1 MNTAEFTDSIDD
13 LYKRLKSLTETKG
26 EEYKR
31 RDDNQ
36 FANFER
42 GALSLGLTRE
52 QVLMVYLSKHLDS
65 IVTYVKDRAAGQ
77 EKVYAE
83 PISGRIDDAILYLLL
98 LRGMTVENDR
108 ERDQRG
114 PDWMLEGTTS
124 VTGANIDWFKEGG
137 PATSEDIA
145 LKPDEIAA
153 TVSPPRRLV
162 DFPCPILVDP
172 VGWAATVTES
182 IHFGDTELQPPARE
196 PLYVIVCGG
205 DDCNGEVNHPRA
217 PEGYGPLRVTAVG
230 SVRTIPA
237 FADIHVHGR
246 SYPTD
251 GGPDAGGPVQYDRS
265 LAVEVKN
272 QAYGR
277 LDWKVTYG
285 GSVADLAK

>member
-42 GALSLGLTRE
+42 GAVSLGLTRE

-65 IVTYVKDRAAGQ
+65 VVTYVKDRAGGQ

-108 ERDQRG
+108 ERDRRAPEG
-114 PDWMLEGTTS
+114 MLEGTTS
-124 VTGANIDWFKEGG
+124 VTGLNIDWFTEC
-137 PATSEDIA
+137 P
-145 LKPDEIAA
+145 P
-153 TVSPPRRLV
+153 TVDLSNQR
-162 DFPCPILVDP
+162 
-172 VGWAATVTES
+172 
-182 IHFGDTELQPPARE
+182 QRE
-196 PLYVIVCGG
+196 PLYVVVCGG
-205 DDCNGEVNHPRA
+205 DDCNGEINHPRA
-217 PEGYGPLRVTAVG
+217 PDGYGALRVTAVD

-246 SYPTD
+246 SYPSD
-251 GGPDAGGPVQYDRS
+251 GRTDAGRPVPYDRT